1 MATYYNG
8 IEITTSRTISGVSLA
23 GKSSFEFSGKTI
35 SLSIPPT
42 TIRLYGDGV
51 SWASSGD
58 ACAFGPSEKKSTTG
72 YVLSASGGRY
82 AIFQDEALL
91 TYFPDGFFWTNDAT
105 NIGGSP
111 GSFWVEISNGQ
122 GGPIFDIC

>member
-58 ACAFGPSEKKSTTG
+58 ACAFGPSDRKSTTG
-72 YVLSASGGRY
+72 YVYSSRGRY

-91 TYFPDGFFWTNDAT
+91 TYFSDGVFWTNDTT

-111 GSFWVEISNGQ
+111 GSFWVEISNGL